1 MIGSLS
7 TTLMVIEWSTV
18 MMLLK
23 KDSYKNGLTYV
34 IPMMMELFP
43 KWKSMN
49 VSYKSKTIGEL
60 PPVQVMVISNVL
72 SLVLISSVNHIV
84 KEKKI
89 VSNLTNKLP
98 PYGYYTPMTMPFK
111 KSELK
116 ISKITIP

>member
-7 TTLMVIEWSTV
+7 TTLMVTIWSTV

-34 IPMMMELFP
+34 IPMMMELFLNG
-43 KWKSMN
+43 KSMN
-49 VSYKSKTIGEL
+49 VSYKSKTIGEP

-72 SLVLISSVNHIV
+72 SLVLNLLVNHIV
-84 KEKKI
+84 KVKKI
-89 VSNLTNKLP
+89 VSNLTNKSP
-98 PYGYYTPMTMPFK
+98 NYGYYTPMTMPSK